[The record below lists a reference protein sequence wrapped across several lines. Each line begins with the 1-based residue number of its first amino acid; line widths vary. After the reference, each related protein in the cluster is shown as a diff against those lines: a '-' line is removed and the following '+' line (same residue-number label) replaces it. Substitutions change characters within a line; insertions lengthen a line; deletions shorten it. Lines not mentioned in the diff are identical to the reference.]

1 MAASEETEMSD
12 SIDLEAQGNLYVLL
26 NAISDVLTDKGFEL
40 PSEKAQKARLC
51 PEKLI
56 ACMKRVI

>member
-12 SIDLEAQGNLYVLL
+12 SIDLKVQGNLYVLL

-40 PSEKAQKARLC
+40 P
-51 PEKLI
+51 
-56 ACMKRVI
+56 